1 MKISCKYC
9 YNHHICHAQTPTIYG
24 LSMLRDA
31 PNIPISQ
38 SKIDVALFG
47 ATYSFE
53 PIVPDKSILH
63 KDEIW

>member
-1 MKISCKYC
+1 
-9 YNHHICHAQTPTIYG
+9 
-24 LSMLRDA
+24 MLRDA
-31 PNIPISQ
+31 PTIPISQ